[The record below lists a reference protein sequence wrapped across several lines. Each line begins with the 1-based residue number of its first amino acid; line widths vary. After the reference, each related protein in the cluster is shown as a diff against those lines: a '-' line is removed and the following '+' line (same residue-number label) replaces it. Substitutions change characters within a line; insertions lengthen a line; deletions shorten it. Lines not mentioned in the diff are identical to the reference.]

1 MKKYYYICVCIGDY
15 LDCYEDN
22 AYYYSQI
29 GNLQE
34 VNAGEELKTLAPNE
48 IWKRI
53 TEDEYN
59 KALANDNYVINYDN
73 IHCIGKCTECQRYLG
88 RRLITGEYI
97 RCDQTTPLYPD
108 PNFKNENAYHACC
121 IINKEYVQNDE
132 TLKNAKNIN
141 NRKQFFKCIIIY
153 MFTKI
158 KSLIKLIK

>member
-59 KALANDNYVINYDN
+59 KALANDNYVINYDS
-73 IHCIGKCTECQRYLG
+73 IYILILKLMRCINHGKKRSKTFY
-88 RRLITGEYI
+88 
-97 RCDQTTPLYPD
+97 
-108 PNFKNENAYHACC
+108 N
-121 IINKEYVQNDE
+121 VE
-132 TLKNAKNIN
+132 T
-141 NRKQFFKCIIIY
+141 F
-153 MFTKI
+153 
-158 KSLIKLIK
+158 